1 MATSAEA
8 TRAADTITFAH
19 NSERQFA
26 RLLDFYRVEWEYEP
40 TAFPIEWDAA
50 GHAVQHF
57 RPDFYLPRFDLY
69 IEITTLNQR
78 LVTKK
83 NRKVRRLREL
93 YPDVRIR
100 VLYQRDYLS
109 LLAKYGLEP
118 PSQMLEPAEGGP
130 AVEAAG
136 EGGPPPAGEALG
148 PETAQAAEPGSAG
161 RRASRP
167 ARGESGRAG
176 SGGAGSGGA
185 RSGGSADGPE
195 APERSGG
202 PRSGGP
208 RSGGAPDR
216 PAGPPGAPGPPGPP
230 GRPEGSSEAA
240 GALERSGSAPEAAG
254 GTTTRPGGPA
264 GRPHGMAQRSGGAA
278 LARPS
283 GAPARAGDAAARA
296 GGATEGS
303 GGAVERVRAAGRPRV
318 VPDPPRPVP
327 PLPADPELVR
337 LAQVLLPAERAHR
350 RGPATAKRAG

>member
-40 TAFPIEWDAA
+40 TAFPIEWDAV

-57 RPDFYLPRFDLY
+57 RPDFYLPRFGLY

-93 YPDVRIR
+93 YPDVRIK

-118 PSQMLEPAEGGP
+118 PSQMLDAAAGQSEPAPGEDGPTAGAAEEGKPTPGEEP
-130 AVEAAG
+130 AAAG
-136 EGGPPPAGEALG
+136 A
-148 PETAQAAEPGSAG
+148 
-161 RRASRP
+161 
-167 ARGESGRAG
+167 
-176 SGGAGSGGA
+176 
-185 RSGGSADGPE
+185 
-195 APERSGG
+195 SGG
-202 PRSGGP
+202 PRPVTRPPRPGSERGG
-208 RSGGAPDR
+208 SER
-216 PAGPPGAPGPPGPP
+216 PAA
-230 GRPEGSSEAA
+230 
-240 GALERSGSAPEAAG
+240 
-254 GTTTRPGGPA
+254 A
-264 GRPHGMAQRSGGAA
+264 GRP
-278 LARPS
+278 
-283 GAPARAGDAAARA
+283 
-296 GGATEGS
+296 

-318 VPDPPRPVP
+318 VPDPTGAVP

-337 LAQVLLPAERAHR
+337 LAQVPLPAERARR